1 MAEALIQIEREE
13 NIAILRLNRPQAL
26 NAFTADM
33 MVQIRE
39 NLDALGADASVR
51 AILITGEGRA
61 FCAGQDLS
69 DPFVAPPAPGGK
81 PKDIGHLIDHYYIPM
96 ALALRHCRVPTVCAV
111 NGVAAGAGMSFAM
124 GCDLVFAS
132 DAAVFVL
139 GFNKIGLIP
148 DAGATWLLPRLVGRA
163 KAMEMALLGDKLS
176 ATDAELLG
184 LVARTVQADQLFSAA
199 KAAALRLAALPTK
212 ALVETRRLFDE
223 AQRSDFE
230 PALRAESRA
239 QSQLGFAQDYSE
251 GVNAFMQKRAPK
263 FQDR

>member
-1 MAEALIQIEREE
+1 MAEPQILIEREE

-33 MVQIRE
+33 LVQIRE
-39 NLDALGADASVR
+39 ALDRLGADVGVR
-51 AILITGEGRA
+51 AILITGEGRG

-69 DPFVAPPAPGGK
+69 DPFVAPNPGGK

-96 ALALRHCRVPTVCAV
+96 ALSLRDCRVPTVCAV
-111 NGVAAGAGMSFAM
+111 NGVAAGAGMSLAM
-124 GCDLVFAS
+124 GCDLVYAS

-148 DAGATWLLPRLVGRA
+148 DCGATWLLPRLVGRA

-184 LVARTVQADQLFSAA
+184 LVARTVQADQLFGAA
-199 KAAALRLAALPTK
+199 EAAAQRLASLPTR
-212 ALVETRRLFDE
+212 ALVETRRLFDA
-223 AQRSDFE
+223 AQRSEFE

-239 QSQLGFAQDYSE
+239 QSQLGFAHDYSE
-251 GVNAFMQKRAPK
+251 GVAAFMQKRAPK
-263 FQDR
+263 FDDR